1 MSYKT
6 ILVHL
11 NNEARVRD
19 VLGPALD
26 LARAFEAR
34 LIGLYVF
41 PAYRLAPPV
50 PMPFAK
56 DLAGQ
61 IRGAITKEA
70 QAVKSL
76 FAEMTKIEAIPT
88 EWRSIT
94 TEGRDPALIVL
105 EHSRAADL
113 VVASQADPSWQLSDI
128 LDFPDR
134 LAIESGRPVL
144 TIPNVGRFK
153 GLPRIVTVAWSGRR
167 EAARAVFDALPLLKR
182 AQLVHVTTV
191 DEASES
197 FAGGLAGT
205 AIADTL
211 ARHGVEVQISSGE
224 ANEATVGEELR
235 SRAVEHGSD
244 LLVMGCYGRSRFREF
259 ALGGA
264 TRHMLRDMTIPTLLS
279 H

>member
-6 ILVHL
+6 ILVRL
-11 NNEARVRD
+11 NRVARARD
-19 VLGPALD
+19 VLGPALA
-26 LARAFEAR
+26 LARTFEAR
-34 LIGLYVF
+34 LIGMYVF
-41 PAYRLAPPV
+41 PAYRLVPPL

-61 IRGAITKEA
+61 IRGALTKEA
-70 QAVKSL
+70 QAIESL
-76 FAEMTKIEAIPT
+76 FAEMTQAEAAPA

-105 EHSRAADL
+105 DHSRTADL
-113 VVASQADPSWQLSDI
+113 VIASQADPNWQLSDI

-134 LAIESGRPVL
+134 LAIESGRPML
-144 TIPNVGRFK
+144 TIPSVGQFK

-182 AQLVHVTTV
+182 AHLVHVTTV
-191 DEASES
+191 DEGSEPLEG
-197 FAGGLAGT
+197 ALAGT
-205 AIADTL
+205 AIADAL
-211 ARHGVEVQISSGE
+211 ACHGIEVQISSGE

-235 SRAVEHGSD
+235 SRAAEHGSD

-264 TRHMLRDMTIPTLLS
+264 TRHILRNMTIPTLLS

>member
-1 MSYKT
+1 VSYKT

-19 VLGPALD
+19 ILGPALD
-26 LARAFEAR
+26 LARTFDAR
-34 LIGLYVF
+34 LIGLHAF
-41 PAYRLAPPV
+41 PAYRLTPPV
-50 PMPFAK
+50 PMPLAK

-70 QAVKSL
+70 QAIKSL
-76 FAEMTKIEAIPT
+76 FDEITVIEAIPT

-105 EHSRAADL
+105 DHSRAADL
-113 VVASQADPSWQLSDI
+113 VIASQADPDWQFSDI

-144 TIPNVGRFK
+144 AIPNVGRFK
-153 GLPRIVTVAWSGRR
+153 GVPRIITVAWSGRR
-167 EAARAVFDALPLLKR
+167 ESARAVFDALPLLKR

-191 DEASES
+191 DEGSEPLE
-197 FAGGLAGT
+197 GGLAGT

-211 ARHGVEVQISSGE
+211 ARHGVEVQVSSGE

-235 SRAVEHGSD
+235 SRAAQHGSD

-264 TRHMLRDMTIPTLLS
+264 TRHILRDMTIPTLLS